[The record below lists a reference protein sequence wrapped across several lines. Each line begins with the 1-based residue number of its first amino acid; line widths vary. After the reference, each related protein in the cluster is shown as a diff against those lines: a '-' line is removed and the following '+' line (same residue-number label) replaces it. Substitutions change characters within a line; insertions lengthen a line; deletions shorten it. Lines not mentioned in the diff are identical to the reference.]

1 MAPWSPIFGSVWS
14 NRASTTSHLKTLAHI
29 QVRIRE
35 VFLSADCGNLEKD
48 MCWWKVLRKDFPAIG
63 SSGLTSDQG
72 WGCMLRC
79 GQMVLAGALL
89 DYRLANLWPE
99 NRLSISHFTW
109 QVRQRVEVGERPT
122 KWWISGSDGQVG
134 QSCRMSLQNLSANSR
149 FRDIKSAQ
157 YSIHQIA
164 LMGESVERFRTQSTH
179 STVGTFL

>member
-1 MAPWSPIFGSVWS
+1 MWLLGRQYSARYDLTELRQLVTSRPWLTYRLEF
-14 NRASTTSHLKTLAHI
+14 
-29 QVRIRE
+29 VRF
-35 VFLSADCGNLEKD
+35 FLWADCGNLEKD

-89 DYRLANLWPE
+89 DYRLANIWPE

-122 KWWISGSDGQVG
+122 KWWISGSDGQVEK
-134 QSCRMSLQNLSANSR
+134 SCRTFHQNLSVNSR

-164 LMGESVERFRTQSTH
+164 LMGESVDRFRT
-179 STVGTFL
+179 